1 MDIAFSLGQ
10 LFSGWKF
17 LLAVYTKIILVAGEV
32 SLDISFQNFPRD
44 CIYLKFITWEYKVVE
59 DGRSLRTAIKR
70 LFRDV

>member
-44 CIYLKFITWEYKVVE
+44 CIYLKFIT
-59 DGRSLRTAIKR
+59 
-70 LFRDV
+70 